1 MQFRIKLGRFLP
13 TRTPSFLRASRY
25 LFFLIGILALGY
37 VGFVLLDAKLYQ
49 AYETW
54 RLEQALKDTRPPIGS
69 RRQLHPAP
77 LPSVLTEANRARAGS
92 PGSPGRGS
100 PLGRLEI
107 SRIGL
112 AAMILEG
119 TDGKTLR
126 RAVGHVRGTALPGE
140 QGNVAIAGHRDTFF
154 RGLRNIHKD
163 DEIMLTTFS
172 GAYRYRVDSTQV
184 VEPEDTEVLDDS
196 GDAILTLVTCYP
208 FYFVGPAPKR
218 FIVRAHR
225 IPG

>member
-1 MQFRIKLGRFLP
+1 MQFRIKSGRLLP
-13 TRTPSFLRASRY
+13 TGTPPFLGASRY

-49 AYETW
+49 AYENW
-54 RLEQALKDTRPPIGS
+54 RFQKALKDTRPSIDNS
-69 RRQLHPAP
+69 EQLHPAP
-77 LPSVLTEANRARAGS
+77 LASALTEANHARAES
-92 PGSPGRGS
+92 PGSLRRGS

-112 AAMILEG
+112 TAMILEG

-126 RAVGHVRGTALPGE
+126 RAVGHVRGTPLPGE

-154 RGLRNIHKD
+154 RALRNIHQD
-163 DEIMLTTFS
+163 DEITLTTLS
-172 GAYRYRVDSTQV
+172 GSYRYRVDAIQV
-184 VEPEDTEVLDDS
+184 VEPEDIEVLDDS
-196 GDAILTLVTCYP
+196 GEAILTLVTCYP
-208 FYFVGPAPKR
+208 FYLVGPAPKR
-218 FIVRAHR
+218 FVVRAHR